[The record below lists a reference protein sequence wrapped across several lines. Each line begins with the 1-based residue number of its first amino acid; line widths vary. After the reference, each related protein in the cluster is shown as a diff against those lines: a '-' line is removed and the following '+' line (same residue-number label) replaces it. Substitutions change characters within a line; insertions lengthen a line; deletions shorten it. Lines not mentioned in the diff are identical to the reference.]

1 MTDGDHCSLPIRAD
15 RRRQK
20 LGPCREKKK
29 VSGHTGPHLGSV
41 TVSSVDGKIIWDF
54 YNNDNSG
61 SIVGYL
67 LSASEAAV
75 LTATL
80 WKQ

>member
-1 MTDGDHCSLPIRAD
+1 METIALFLSELTEDD
-15 RRRQK
+15 RSWGHVEK
-20 LGPCREKKK
+20 KKK